1 MEEKSKGWLPV
12 AGYIACYGLGFYG
25 GCEQPETVRIAF
37 LEFPKRPW
45 RKRKRWSINERRFRS
60 YVFPSSRRWKKCR
73 RGQRR
78 THGGVQPVF
87 WALCWSLGGCLGGER
102 ETARAHG
109 GELGKWARPREPS
122 PPLTAK
128 PRHARSKIDDR
139 HENASIGSHHCKV
152 KKCNLVT
159 LSSKQATV
167 KFYCSA
173 RYPHYGNPSSPR
185 LWQGRKDGATCWLP
199 SNCGVSRSTEDAG
212 KMAARTASEPAR
224 YGSRRC
230 AESSAYDTSS
240 HQRCLFP
247 IFSHFSCNI
256 ASATTQL
263 VQPHLSIVRARLADG
278 GQ

>member
-60 YVFPSSRRWKKCR
+60 YVFPSSRRWKKSR

-109 GELGKWARPREPS
+109 GELGKWARPREQS

-212 KMAARTASEPAR
+212 KMAARTASEPERKHGTDRGGAQNHR
-224 YGSRRC
+224 PTTRQAISG
-230 AESSAYDTSS
+230 AYF
-240 HQRCLFP
+240 LF
-247 IFSHFSCNI
+247 
-256 ASATTQL
+256 SATS
-263 VQPHLSIVRARLADG
+263 PAA
-278 GQ
+278 